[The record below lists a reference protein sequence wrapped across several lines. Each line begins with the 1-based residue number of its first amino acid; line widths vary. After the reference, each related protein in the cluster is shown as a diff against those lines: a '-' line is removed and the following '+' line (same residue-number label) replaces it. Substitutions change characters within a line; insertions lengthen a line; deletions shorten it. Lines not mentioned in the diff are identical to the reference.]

1 MANTYNSEF
10 QSNNVDLQSILNI
23 INSLPNAGGSS
34 GTAIGG
40 YILRKALTTTMND
53 VGELDISE
61 MTQSG
66 DVSIIIVISSDW
78 SFTALWNNDSGYC
91 DHIADS
97 SYLIGQLQIPDNQNW
112 PLDTELFKFASG
124 ATFYLL
130 GFGN

>member
-1 MANTYNSEF
+1 MNYKTEL

-53 VGELDISE
+53 IGELDISE

-66 DVSIIIVISSDW
+66 DVSIIIAISSDW

-91 DHIADS
+91 DYIADS
-97 SYLIGQLQIPDNQNW
+97 SYLIGQLQIQDNQDW
-112 PLDTELFKFASG
+112 SLDTGFYKFASG
-124 ATFYLL
+124 ETFYLL